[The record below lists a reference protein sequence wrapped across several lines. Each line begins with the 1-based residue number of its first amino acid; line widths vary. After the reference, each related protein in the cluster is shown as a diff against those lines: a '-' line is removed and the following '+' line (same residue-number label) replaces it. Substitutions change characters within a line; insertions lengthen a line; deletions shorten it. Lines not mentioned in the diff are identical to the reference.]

1 MAIAR
6 VSKTRGRKSHVGSS
20 PTTPAILFK
29 RSVYMHQTY
38 IKGKRLLLIF
48 KDGHQELGKYR
59 VTEKGILYFSDRE
72 PVPLRKLRSAGY
84 YKPSK

>member
-1 MAIAR
+1 
-6 VSKTRGRKSHVGSS
+6 
-20 PTTPAILFK
+20 
-29 RSVYMHQTY
+29 MHQTY